1 VGNLSQAASSSFL
14 FFRFLVLD
22 ELQRQ
27 VSSEVRDLVGQAQ
40 QHAFFSRTRSSTR
53 SAHVLLQ

>member
-40 QHAFFSRTRSSTR
+40 QHAFFF
-53 SAHVLLQ
+53 